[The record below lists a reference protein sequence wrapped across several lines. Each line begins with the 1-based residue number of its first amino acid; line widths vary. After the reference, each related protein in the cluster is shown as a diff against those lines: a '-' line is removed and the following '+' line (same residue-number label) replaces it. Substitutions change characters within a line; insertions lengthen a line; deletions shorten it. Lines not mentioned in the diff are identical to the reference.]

1 MILAILGKNIPEEWK
16 HDKYIRNKYS
26 ETVKT
31 ILKRNK

>member
-1 MILAILGKNIPEEWK
+1 MILAILGKDIPEEWK